1 MAPER
6 RIVETF
12 TIYTPKINHEVK
24 EVITIAD
31 LIPEGRENAISRAML
46 TAKCVRYELIDKN
59 TKDKDRA
66 MRNLVNKARIDW
78 TILNL
83 SDGDGY
89 YRPTH
94 EDLLELRRYIRQE
107 ENRGKAIFKNLQN
120 AKKLYEDLMK
130 GRLEQ

>member
-6 RIVETF
+6 RGMETF

-31 LIPEGRENAISRAML
+31 IIPEGRENAISRAML
-46 TAKCVRYELIDKN
+46 TAKCVRYELIDKK

-107 ENRGKAIFKNLQN
+107 ENRGKAVFKNLQN
-120 AKKLYEDLMK
+120 AKRLYEDLMK
-130 GRLEQ
+130 GR

>member
-1 MAPER
+1 M
-6 RIVETF
+6 ETSF
-12 TIYTPKINHEVK
+12 IYTPKINHEVK

-31 LIPEGRENAISRAML
+31 LIPEGREKAISREML
-46 TAKCVRYELIDKN
+46 TEKCVANGLIDK
-59 TKDKDRA
+59 KVKYKDRA
-66 MRNLVNKARIDW
+66 MRNLIKKARIDW

-107 ENRGKAIFKNLQN
+107 EKRGKSVFKNIQN
-120 AKKLYEDLMK
+120 AKKLYEDLMV
-130 GRLEQ
+130 GRLEK

>member
-1 MAPER
+1 MQN
-6 RIVETF
+6 TF
-12 TIYTPKINHEVK
+12 IYTPKINHEVK

-31 LIPEGRENAISRAML
+31 LIPEGRDNAVSRALL
-46 TAKCVRYELIDKN
+46 TEKCVANGLIDKN
-59 TKDKDRA
+59 VKDKDRA
-66 MRNLVNKARIDW
+66 MRNLVKKARIDW

-107 ENRGKAIFKNLQN
+107 ENRGKAVFNNIQN
-120 AKKLYEDLMK
+120 AKKLYEDLK
-130 GRLEQ
+130 AGRLED

>member
-1 MAPER
+1 MQN
-6 RIVETF
+6 TF
-12 TIYTPKINHEVK
+12 IYTPKINHEVK

-31 LIPEGRENAISRAML
+31 LIPEGRDNAVSRAL
-46 TAKCVRYELIDKN
+46 PTEKCVANGLIDKN
-59 TKDKDRA
+59 VKDKDRA
-66 MRNLVNKARIDW
+66 MRNLVKKSRIDW

-107 ENRGKAIFKNLQN
+107 ENRGKAVFNNIQN
-120 AKKLYEDLMK
+120 AKKLYEDLK
-130 GRLEQ
+130 AGRLNE

>member
-1 MAPER
+1 M
-6 RIVETF
+6 ETF

-46 TAKCVRYELIDKN
+46 TAKCVRYELIDKKL
-59 TKDKDRA
+59 KDKDRA
-66 MRNLVNKARIDW
+66 MRNLVKKARIDW

-107 ENRGKAIFKNLQN
+107 ENRGKAVFKNLQN
-120 AKKLYEDLMK
+120 AKRLYEDLMV
-130 GRLEQ
+130 GRLNE

>member
-1 MAPER
+1 M
-6 RIVETF
+6 ETSF
-12 TIYTPKINHEVK
+12 IYTPKINHEIK

-31 LIPEGRENAISRAML
+31 LIPEGRDNAVSRALL
-46 TAKCVRYELIDKN
+46 TEKCVANGLIDKN
-59 TKDKDRA
+59 VKDKDRA
-66 MRNLVNKARIDW
+66 MRNLVKKSRIDW

-107 ENRGKAIFKNLQN
+107 ENRGKAVFNNIQN
-120 AKKLYEDLMK
+120 AKKLYEDLK
-130 GRLEQ
+130 AGRLNE

>member
-1 MAPER
+1 MENS
-6 RIVETF
+6 F
-12 TIYTPKINHEVK
+12 IYTPKINHEVK

-46 TAKCVRYELIDKN
+46 TAKCVKNGLIDNKA
-59 TKDKDRA
+59 KDKDRA
-66 MRNLVNKARIDW
+66 MRNLVKKARIDW

-94 EDLLELRRYIRQE
+94 DDLLDLRRYIRQE
-107 ENRGKAIFKNLQN
+107 ENRGKAVFKNIQN
-120 AKKLYEDLMK
+120 AKKLYEDLK
-130 GRLEQ
+130 AGRLNE

>member
-1 MAPER
+1 MQN
-6 RIVETF
+6 TF
-12 TIYTPKINHEVK
+12 IYTPKINHEVK

-31 LIPEGRENAISRAML
+31 LIPEGRDNAVSRALL
-46 TAKCVRYELIDKN
+46 TEKCVANGLIDKN
-59 TKDKDRA
+59 LKDKDRA
-66 MRNLVNKARIDW
+66 MRNLVKKARIDW

-107 ENRGKAIFKNLQN
+107 EKEEWRFLKNIKN
-120 AKKLYEDLMK
+120 AKMLYEDLMA
-130 GRLEQ
+130 GRLDE